1 MIIRVNFRSHVGH
14 VLRKLEALTVGN
26 LNNKNETDND
36 SDFHFKFF
44 AFTFTLFDISA
55 AQRRNQTIFTYCSAN
70 WMKLQAKWDF
80 PSFYCIFCSLHDK
93 IQLRKL
99 IMAVNHLT
107 GWKIINFNFH
117 DECRTYPGNYLR
129 TKWRLLMQHKMGP
142 KMMKSSFI
150 FIKLKKLFEASK
162 SHLKLSD
169 LLITSHKSRIHISK
183 VERVLQAVLSK
194 HE

>member
-1 MIIRVNFRSHVGH
+1 MRPTTIAIFILSSLRLLSLYLIFRPLREETKRFSLI
-14 VLRKLEALTVGN
+14 VLLTEWNCKL
-26 LNNKNETDND
+26 NEI
-36 SDFHFKFF
+36 FLHFI
-44 AFTFTLFDISA
+44 AFSVA
-55 AQRRNQTIFTYCSAN
+55 C
-70 WMKLQAKWDF
+70 
-80 PSFYCIFCSLHDK
+80 K